1 MYLICK
7 ATHQRQHKLLFK
19 IKGPG
24 MPISKLLLVIIVT
37 LITSPLFHVNASN
50 LPDKLLNMPI
60 SLTSGKIITLKE
72 FQGHKPVYLKFW
84 ATWCVP
90 CREQMPHFEDV
101 TQQYGNDLEVI
112 AINLGINDDLTAVI
126 KAQEEFN
133 LSMSMAID
141 SNGDLAQAFRLLGTP
156 YHLLFDKQMNLVHIG
171 HKADSSLDNKIAL
184 ISREEPLDFL
194 ADGAIKETEAALI
207 LNIDDNKPHALFFTA
222 TWCDWYFKD
231 SRPEVSKQCIAAQ
244 QSVNQLSVQYENIAW
259 QGIISR
265 LWTGQAEL
273 TRYIKKYKIKHPVEI
288 DASNS
293 LFHQF
298 TVKDLPSL
306 VIVKNGEVLFQT
318 SDFSDQKSL
327 VKQLSLL

>member
-1 MYLICK
+1 
-7 ATHQRQHKLLFK
+7 
-19 IKGPG
+19 
-24 MPISKLLLVIIVT
+24 MPVSKLLLVIVVT
-37 LITSPLFHVNASN
+37 LFIAPLFQLNASN
-50 LPDKLLNMPI
+50 LPEKLLNMPI
-60 SLTSGKIITLKE
+60 PLTSGKVITLKQ
-72 FQGHKPVYLKFW
+72 FQGYKPVYLKFW

-101 TQQYGNDLEVI
+101 SQQYGDDLEVI
-112 AINLGINDDLTAVI
+112 AINLGINDDLTAVL
-126 KAQEEFN
+126 KTQEEFS
-133 LSMSMAID
+133 LSMPMAID

-184 ISREEPLDFL
+184 ISADESLDLL
-194 ADGAIKETEAALI
+194 ADGAIKETEAELT
-207 LNIDDNKPHALFFTA
+207 LSVDDNKPHALFFTA

-244 QSVNQLSVQYENIAW
+244 QSVNQFSVQYKNIAW

-265 LWTGQAEL
+265 LWTGQSEL

-288 DASNS
+288 DTSNS
-293 LFHQF
+293 LFHQY
-298 TVKDLPSL
+298 TVKKLPSL
-306 VIVKNGEVLFQT
+306 VIVKNGKVLFQT